1 MPGTWWTRFTIV
13 VAVTLWAIWSLIP
26 TVLGK
31 SVQDKLAAE
40 AEAATSAA
48 AGEDADDTAVEDLDW
63 WM

>member
-40 AEAATSAA
+40 AEAATSARPA
-48 AGEDADDTAVEDLDW
+48 KMPTKPPWKTSTGG
-63 WM
+63 